1 MKKCIISYFKDLVI
15 WAKALHFSKICM
27 VFWIDFIT
35 IDILMKDY
43 GVTIDAYPDSLVIA
57 YYFLAMLLFI
67 VSSILIGLLIVL
79 FMLFVNTFKVFIF
92 GKKTP
97 LETRFVV
104 DVKNFEGKLVT
115 TISDG
120 LHDDY
125 GEGETLK
132 EIRKR
137 ENNPNLKALTWKELD
152 PLFNGYYKS
161 LCKPFEEIAAKD
173 YIRYLGSVPPKRHK
187 QGRFFVGECYTGTLY
202 RFCFR
207 YNDKH
212 YSGIRCIRLSDEQ
225 LTSEIREFSK
235 KLEQSKIKNNETKNR
250 I

>member
-1 MKKCIISYFKDLVI
+1 MKKFIISYFKDLVL
-15 WAKALHFSKICM
+15 WAKALQFSKFCIIY
-27 VFWIDFIT
+27 WIALIA
-35 IDILMKDY
+35 IDILMKDN
-43 GVTIDAYPDSLVIA
+43 GVTIDIYPAYVVIA
-57 YYFLAMLLFI
+57 YYFLAVLLLI
-67 VSSILIGLLIVL
+67 VSAVLISLLIVL
-79 FMLFVNTFKVFIF
+79 FINIYKVFICW
-92 GKKTP
+92 KKRP

-120 LHDDY
+120 VYNDY
-125 GEGETLK
+125 REGETLK

-152 PLFNGYYKS
+152 PLFKSYYKS
-161 LCKPFEEIAAKD
+161 LCKPFEEITEKD

-235 KLEQSKIKNNETKNR
+235 KLEQSKIKNNEIKNR